1 MKVRLLST
9 VSGYQKELFDIV
21 EIFLGPVE
29 KTEDPNGP
37 SDLNIHMSEHA
48 DGGLRVC
55 AVRLSGLYT
64 VECVNKT
71 AMTKGALEEKRLHK
85 RQQKLV
91 LYDALVQSSGQ
102 RPPWGSLTGIRPTRL
117 VYDAMND
124 GASLNDAIKKVR
136 DTFHLTQ
143 EKARLLFEIITVQQS
158 LKPADGN
165 EIACYIGIPF
175 CLSRCRYCSFL
186 SREAGDGSLLPEY
199 TQALMREIRGTIA
212 LMGSRCLRVRSVY
225 IGGGTPTVLS
235 ESLLEQV
242 LAAANPI
249 FAQADEV
256 TVEAGRP
263 DTITPG
269 KLRVMKDSGVQRI
282 SVNPQTMHDRT
293 LELVGRGHTAQQT
306 VAAFNLARETG
317 FSHINTDLIAGLPG
331 ETLPMFDSTL
341 RQVLSMQP
349 ESITVHTLSVKRSS
363 DMYRYGDKLPEGGE
377 VEKMVNLAHGQLG
390 LHHYQ
395 PYYLYRQKHMAGNLE
410 NVGYAKQ
417 GYACLYNIDMMEDQT
432 TVLAMGAG
440 AASKRVWPGRKR
452 VLRAVNV
459 KDTDHYI
466 TRVDEMLERKNA
478 LFEGIGKGVK
488 APAAED
494 DSNED

>member
-1 MKVRLLST
+1 MKVNLLSPEP
-9 VSGYQKELFDIV
+9 GYQNELFDIV

-29 KTEDPNGP
+29 KTDDSNGP
-37 SDLNIHMSEHA
+37 ADLNIQMKEHTE
-48 DGGLRVC
+48 GILRVC

-64 VECVNKT
+64 AECVDKT
-71 AMTKGALEEKRLHK
+71 AMAKSALEGKRLHK

-91 LYDALVQSSGQ
+91 LYDALVHSTGQ
-102 RPPWGSLTGIRPTRL
+102 RPPWGALTGIRPTRL

-124 GASLNDAIKKVR
+124 GTSLNDAIKKVR

-143 EKARLLFEIITVQQS
+143 EKAALLFEIIKVQQC
-158 LKPADGN
+158 LKPADDN

-175 CLSRCRYCSFL
+175 CAGRCRYCSFL
-186 SREAGDGSLLPEY
+186 SREAGNGSLLPEY
-199 TQALMREIRGTIA
+199 TQALIREIRGTIA
-212 LMGSRCLRVRSVY
+212 LMDSRGLRARSVY

-235 ESLLEQV
+235 ETLLEQV
-242 LAAANPI
+242 LVAASPI
-249 FAQADEV
+249 FAKADEV

-269 KLRVMKDSGVQRI
+269 KLRVIKDSGVQRI

-293 LELVGRGHTAQQT
+293 LELVGRRHTAQQT
-306 VAAFNLARETG
+306 VTAFYMARAAG
-317 FSHINTDLIAGLPG
+317 FSHINMDLIAGLPG
-331 ETLPMFDSTL
+331 ESLPMFDATL

-377 VEKMVNLAHGQLG
+377 VEKMVSLAYGQLG

-410 NVGYAKQ
+410 NVGYAKK

-440 AASKRVWPGRKR
+440 AVSKLVWPERKR

-459 KDTDHYI
+459 KDAEHYI
-466 TRVDEMLERKNA
+466 ARVDEMLQRKNA